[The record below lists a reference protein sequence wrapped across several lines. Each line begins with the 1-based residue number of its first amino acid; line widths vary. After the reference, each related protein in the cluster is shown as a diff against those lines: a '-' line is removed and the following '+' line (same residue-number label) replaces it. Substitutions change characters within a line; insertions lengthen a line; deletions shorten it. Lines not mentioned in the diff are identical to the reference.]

1 MQPFGGKLYYRDTLP
16 LALPLALP
24 EPLLVV
30 LRSVCDPVVA
40 EEPRPRAEEESPST
54 VDCAS
59 TGARTSTSLVAQPA
73 EIVARP
79 IRPIA
84 K

>member
-1 MQPFGGKLYYRDTLP
+1 MQPFGGKLYYRDTLQI
-16 LALPLALP
+16 ALP

-54 VDCAS
+54 VD
-59 TGARTSTSLVAQPA
+59 
-73 EIVARP
+73 
-79 IRPIA
+79 
-84 K
+84 